1 MANSLSRASR
11 DLYLSRGGISA
22 RPLQAKIPDKPRAQ
36 QQGSTRGTYA
46 GLSGNAFAGGVYYQE
61 DRNLI
66 RSLIAM
72 VLALPDGSRQ

>member
-22 RPLQAKIPDKPRAQ
+22 RPLQARSHKPRAQ

-46 GLSGNAFAGGVYYQE
+46 GLSGNAFAGGVYYQQ